1 MAEFRISRIRYT
13 WRNSWSAATVYNRDD
28 VVRYGGS
35 TWICQRQHTAGIF
48 AADQTYLAN
57 ENDTQPTPA
66 WFKMTDGYAWRGL
79 WTTAPTLY
87 NPGDLALQGGVIY
100 LCVNSHTSQVTFD
113 ANIGDWAVYL
123 SADNWRPVW
132 TPATRYGI
140 GDVVRYNGVIYRCIV
155 GHTSGTTV
163 QGLEIGNNDADD
175 DSTGELWQVYYEG
188 IEYRG
193 EWTTTTRYRP
203 NDLVKYG
210 GSVLRCVTGHV
221 AGANITNANFVTEFP
236 GQNFYDSWINTVYY
250 AIGDIVRHGGYLYV
264 ASANNYASVSPSQDA
279 INWNILSKAVNFAGT
294 WSADV
299 DYKIGDV
306 VRRGGNLYIATADT
320 THDGSSLDYLDA
332 GNWEVITISQS
343 WRGSWTIGNTYSVN
357 DTVVYLGN
365 TYACNFEHTAADFNL
380 PGDNGSGF
388 SYWDL
393 ILQAGQQSGMSLRGD
408 LLTYNLSRALQGD
421 GSSFGP
427 APVAIGEENQL
438 VIVNNQNSVDYA
450 FWGDLARVKY
460 VSLDGVDDNADPERG
475 ASQFLPWR
483 TIRYACEQVDDGFTG
498 TTTIK
503 VPVGEFV
510 EITPI
515 IVPRNTVVLGAELR
529 STTIRASGPVAA
541 LTNYTP
547 VILAILSRISGLANN
562 VVRGLPVVKTDG
574 NLEDPVIPF
583 TSVTVNNSFD
593 PQQYLQVPT
602 VPPSFDGF
610 GQELTVPGPEI
621 YESTTT
627 VSVPL
632 TNFDTDTIARIT
644 AIINNMISYINFYV
658 NSTGSNPTVSGTNSL
673 STIASVLN
681 VATALQQN
689 KEFFQEEAV
698 AFVSANYSTFS
709 SISELTRKF
718 AGRFIDSLIYDIRY
732 TGNYKSL
739 LEARYYRNH
748 VLGCTETEDMFY
760 VRNSTGIRNCTLKGL
775 ESSLNP
781 PAAFDLYQLPLGGA
795 YVSLDPGWGPA
806 DTRTWINTRSPYI
819 QGVTTIGTGCVG
831 QKVDGSLHNGG
842 NRSIV
847 SNDFTQVLSDGV
859 GAWVTNNARAE
870 LVSVFSYYCH
880 IGYLAQDGGIIR
892 ATNGN
897 SSYGTYGTI
906 ADGIDAT
913 EVPAI
918 ARNYTRAQQAIVAAA
933 FAGDF
938 VDEIQILEWSNAGQ
952 DYNSATAAFEG
963 AGIDADVVF
972 EDFRDDAVFEA
983 RILDANA
990 GTAQIAQAIGGGGY
1004 TLVQNNAQTG
1014 NATTITIATN
1024 DPNSITEYL
1033 GMRIILTSGAGTGQY
1048 GYIAAYNNST
1058 KVVTVYRESDDQ
1070 PGWDHVVPGKPLTIP
1085 LLTNT
1090 TYRIEPRV
1098 IFSAPAY
1105 EAQEIVVPTNTTW
1118 TDIIYGDTTESYSD
1132 IAVNESGTGTTI
1144 DVVAAL
1150 ATFNVVK
1157 QGRNYT
1163 LTINNGGAGYQAGQL
1178 LTIDGDLIGG
1188 ETPLN
1193 DLIILVTDVSDD
1205 STNSILAAQQK
1216 TYGTGEDNEAAS
1228 GRFVAISSGGSAAL
1242 HSQDGVEWNQFNMP
1256 TSGNWKCLATGRV
1269 TYPSLGNYQFVAI
1282 RQGSSIAASSSNGI
1296 AWTTRAMPASRQ
1308 WNSVIYGGGLFIAV
1322 ATDSNSAAY
1331 SLNGINWANVTLP
1344 SGDSTLN
1351 EWTDIAYGKNTYVVL
1366 GNNGNTVATGTYN
1379 STLDT
1384 WSWNIYTM
1392 DVIADSSSKGWVSIA
1407 YGNDRFVAIS
1417 NTGDVAYSFDG
1428 ITWLPATMPSQDG
1441 SSDHNW
1447 KKIRYA
1453 QGVFFAI
1460 GDTGGRNIGDDPS
1473 GVPTN
1478 YAAQS
1483 ADGLVWTARTL
1494 ASSAEWVSVAF
1505 GNPYVDTRDSTVG
1518 KSTPMWIAIDNTEKF
1533 NKIQTGARALGRVTL
1548 SSGIIRSIKLW
1559 DPGSGYTEGP
1569 TCTLV
1574 DPNNGSDARV
1584 ECRTA
1589 DGVIGSTSWINRGL
1603 GYRTLSTTVTI
1614 TGNGFA
1620 DVIPFGKFIVI
1631 NDLTSYP
1638 TLGANLVIA
1647 GLTGSY
1653 TLVSLEELGQTDRGL
1668 AARIRISPEI
1678 KVRDN
1683 LSHLN
1688 EITIRTQFSQC
1699 RITGHDFL
1707 DIGTGNFEET
1717 NYPELYSGFYTP
1729 APENEVV
1736 ELDRGRVFYTSTD
1749 QSGNFR
1755 TGELFA
1761 VEQATGIVTI
1771 SSDFFDLGGLS
1782 ELRLGGIRVGGTG
1795 AVVREFSTDPLFT
1808 ADSNNIVPT
1817 QRAIAAYLASRL
1829 SVGGSEIAVGS
1840 FIAGTILIGPDRI
1853 NNVASLRII
1862 VPVRAEFDGANS
1874 GITGMML
1881 AQAMFKKSF
1890 R

>member
-13 WRNSWSAATVYNRDD
+13 WRNSWTPTTVYNRDD

-35 TWICQRQHTAGIF
+35 TWICQRQHTSGAF
-48 AADQTYLAN
+48 AADQLYLAN
-57 ENDTQPTPA
+57 QNDTQPTPA
-66 WFKMTDGYAWRGL
+66 WFKMTDGYTWRGS
-79 WTTAPTLY
+79 WTTPALY
-87 NPGDLALQGGVIY
+87 NPGDIALYGGVIY
-100 LCVNSHTSQVTFD
+100 LCANSHQAQSTFD
-113 ANIGDWAVYL
+113 ANIADWAVYL
-123 SADNWRPVW
+123 SADNWRTSWLPN
-132 TPATRYGI
+132 TRYGI
-140 GDVVRYNGVIYRCIV
+140 GDVVRYNGVVYRCIV
-155 GHTSGTTV
+155 GHTSSTTAL
-163 QGLEIGNNDADD
+163 GLEIGNNDTED
-175 DSTGELWQVYYEG
+175 DSTGELWQIVYEG
-188 IEYRG
+188 IQYVG
-193 EWTTTTRYRP
+193 AWTAATRYRE

-210 GSVLRCVTGHV
+210 GSILRCTVGHI
-221 AGANITNANFVTEFP
+221 ASANITNANFVIEFL
-236 GQNFYDSWINTVYY
+236 GQNFYDSWVNTVYY
-250 AIGDIVRHGGYLYV
+250 AVGDVVRHGGYLYV
-264 ASANNYASVSPSQDA
+264 SSANNYASVSPSQDTT
-279 INWNILSKAVNFAGT
+279 NWNILSKAVNFAGT

-306 VRRGGNLYIATADT
+306 IRRGGNLYVATADT

-332 GNWEVITISQS
+332 GNWEIVTVAQS
-343 WRGSWTIGNTYSVN
+343 WRGSWIIGSTYSVN
-357 DTVVYLGN
+357 DIVIYLGN
-365 TYACNFEHTAADFNL
+365 TYACNVEHEAADFNL

-388 SYWDL
+388 FYWDL
-393 ILQAGQQSGMSLRGD
+393 VLQAGQQAGMSLRGD
-408 LLTYNLSRALQGD
+408 LLTYDLSRTLQGD

-427 APVAIGEENQL
+427 AAVNIGSQNQ
-438 VIVNNQNSVDYA
+438 VVMVNNQNGVDYE
-450 FWGDLARVKY
+450 FFGDIARVIY
-460 VSLDGVDDNADPERG
+460 VGLDGVDDNSNPQRG
-475 ASQFLPWR
+475 KSPFLPWR

-498 TTTIK
+498 NTTIK

-529 STTIRASGPVAA
+529 STTIRASGPVTA

-562 VVRGLPVVKTDG
+562 IVRGLPAVKTDG
-574 NLEDPVIPF
+574 NIEDPVIPF
-583 TSVTVNNSFD
+583 TSLTVNTSFD
-593 PQQYLQVPT
+593 PPQFSLVPT
-602 VPPSFDGF
+602 VPPSFDGS

-627 VSVPL
+627 ITVPL
-632 TNFDTDTIARIT
+632 TGFDTDTIARIT

-658 NSTGSNPTVSGTNSL
+658 NSTGVNPVVSGTNSVA
-673 STIASVLN
+673 TIAGVLN

-689 KEFFQEEAV
+689 KEFFQAEAV
-698 AFVSANYSTFS
+698 AFVSLNYPTFS
-709 SISELTRKF
+709 SNSEFTRTIV
-718 AGRFIDSLIYDIRY
+718 GRFIDAFTYDIRY
-732 TGNYKSL
+732 AGNYKSL
-739 LEARYYRNH
+739 LEARYYKNH

-775 ESSLNP
+775 ESTLNP
-781 PAAFDLYQLPLGGA
+781 PAAFDLYQIPLGGA
-795 YVSLDPGWGPA
+795 YVSLDPGWGTA
-806 DTRTWINTRSPYI
+806 DTRTWIDTRSPYI
-819 QGVTTIGTGCVG
+819 QGVTTIGTGCIG
-831 QKVDGSLHNGG
+831 QKVDGALHGGG
-842 NRSIV
+842 NRSIT

-859 GAWVTNNARAE
+859 GAWVLNNARAE
-870 LVSVFSYYCH
+870 LVSVFSYYAH

-897 SSYGTYGTI
+897 SSYGTYGAI

-913 EVPAI
+913 EVPQV

-938 VDEIQILEWSNAGQ
+938 VDEIQILEWTNAGQ
-952 DYNSATAAFEG
+952 DYSSVTAAFVG
-963 AGIDADVVF
+963 AGVNAEVVF

-983 RILDANA
+983 RITDANA
-990 GTAQIAQAIGGGGY
+990 GTASIAQAIGGGGY

-1014 NATTITIATN
+1014 DATTITIATN

-1048 GYIAAYNNST
+1048 GYITAYNNIS
-1058 KVVTVYRESDDQ
+1058 KVITVYRESDNQ
-1070 PGWDHVVPGKPLTIP
+1070 PGWDHVVPGKPITTP

-1105 EAQEIVVPTNTTW
+1105 EAQEIAVPVNTTW
-1118 TDIIYGDTTESYSD
+1118 SEIVYGDTTESYSN
-1132 IAVNESGTGTTI
+1132 IAVNEPGTGTTI

-1150 ATFNVVK
+1150 ATFNVIK
-1157 QGRNYT
+1157 QGRDYT
-1163 LTINNGGAGYQAGQL
+1163 LTINNGGAGYQSGQL
-1178 LTIDGDLIGG
+1178 LTINGNLLGG

-1193 DLIILVTDVSDD
+1193 DLLILVTDVSDD

-1228 GRFVAISSGGSAAL
+1228 GRFVVVSSAGAAGL
-1242 HSQDGVEWNQFNMP
+1242 YSQDGIEWTDFNMP
-1256 TSGNWKCLATGRV
+1256 SSGNWQCLAAGRV
-1269 TYPSLGNYQFVAI
+1269 TYPTVGNYQFVAI
-1282 RQGSSIAASSSNGI
+1282 RQGSNFAANSLDGVN
-1296 AWTTRAMPASRQ
+1296 WTSRSMPASLQ
-1308 WNSVIYGGGLFIAV
+1308 WTSVIYGGGLFIAV
-1322 ATDSNSAAY
+1322 ANDSNSAAY
-1331 SLNGINWANVTLP
+1331 SLNGISWSTVTLP
-1344 SGDSTLN
+1344 SGDSTIN
-1351 EWTDIAYGKNTYVVL
+1351 EWTDVAYGKNTYVVL
-1366 GNNGNTVATGTYN
+1366 GNSGNTVAKGTYN
-1379 STLDT
+1379 STLNT
-1384 WSWNIYTM
+1384 WSWNYYIM
-1392 DVIADSSSKGWVSIA
+1392 DVIADSSAKNWVSIA

-1417 NTGDVAYSFDG
+1417 NTGDVGYSFDG
-1428 ITWLPATMPSQDG
+1428 ETWLPATMPSQDG
-1441 SSDHNW
+1441 STAHNW

-1460 GDTGGRNIGDDPS
+1460 GDTGGRDVGADPAP
-1473 GVPTN
+1473 VPTN

-1483 ADGLVWTARTL
+1483 ADGVVWTSRTL
-1494 ASSAEWVSVAF
+1494 ASSKEWVSIAF
-1505 GNPYVDTRDSTVG
+1505 GNPYVDSRDSTTG
-1518 KSTPMWIAIDNTEKF
+1518 KSTPMWIAIDNTEIF

-1569 TCTLV
+1569 SVTLV
-1574 DPNNGSDARV
+1574 DPNNGADALV
-1584 ECRTA
+1584 ETRTA

-1603 GYRTLSTTVTI
+1603 GYRTLSTTVTV

-1631 NDLTSYP
+1631 NDLTTYP
-1638 TLGANLVIA
+1638 TLGANLVIT

-1678 KVRDN
+1678 KVRDS
-1683 LSHLN
+1683 LSHLIP
-1688 EITIRTQFSQC
+1688 ITIRTQFSQC

-1707 DIGTGNFEET
+1707 DVGTGNFEET
-1717 NYPELYSGFYTP
+1717 NYPALYSGFYTP
-1729 APENEVV
+1729 SPENEVV

-1749 QSGNFR
+1749 QNGNFR

-1761 VEQATGIVTI
+1761 VEQSTGIVTI

-1795 AVVREFSTDPLFT
+1795 AVIREFSTDPLFIE
-1808 ADSNNIVPT
+1808 DSNNIVPT
-1817 QRAIAAYLASRL
+1817 QRAIASYLASRL

-1840 FIAGTILIGPDRI
+1840 FIAGTILVGPDRF
-1853 NNVASLRII
+1853 NSTANLSII
-1862 VPVRAEFDGANS
+1862 VPVMAEFDGANAGIS
-1874 GITGMML
+1874 GFML
-1881 AQAMFKKSF
+1881 AQTMFYRSF
-1890 R
+1890 N

>member
-13 WRNSWSAATVYNRDD
+13 WRNAWAATTAYNRDD
-28 VVRYGGS
+28 VIRYGGS
-35 TWICQRQHTAGIF
+35 TWICQRQHTASTF
-48 AADQTYLAN
+48 AADQAYLAN
-57 ENDTQPTPA
+57 PGDSDPSPA
-66 WFKMTDGYAWRGL
+66 WLKMTDGYAWRGS
-79 WTTAPTLY
+79 WTTPTLY
-87 NPGDLALQGGVIY
+87 NPGDIALYGGVIY
-100 LCVNSHTSQVTFD
+100 LCVTSHTSVSTFD
-113 ANIGDWAVYL
+113 ASISNWTVYL
-123 SADNWRPVW
+123 SADNWRTNWAPS
-132 TPATRYGI
+132 TRYGI
-140 GDVVRYNGVIYRCIV
+140 GDVVKYNGVVYRCIV
-155 GHTSGTTV
+155 GHTSSSTAL
-163 QGLEIGNNDADD
+163 GLEIGNNDTED
-175 DSTGELWQVYYEG
+175 DSTGELWQVVYEG
-188 IEYRG
+188 IEYAG
-193 EWTTTTRYRP
+193 EWTAATRYRE

-210 GSVLRCVTGHV
+210 GSVLRCVVGHV
-221 AGANITNANFVTEFP
+221 AGANITNANFVTEFL
-236 GQNFYDSWINTVYY
+236 GQNFYDAWDNTVYY
-250 AIGDIVRHGGYLYV
+250 AIGDVVRHGGYLYV
-264 ASANNYASVSPSQDA
+264 ASANNYASVSPSQDPT
-279 INWNILSKAVNFAGT
+279 NWNVLSKAVNFVGT
-294 WSADV
+294 WDADI
-299 DYKIGDV
+299 DYKTGDV

-320 THDGSSLDYLDA
+320 THDGSSLDYLDIQ
-332 GNWEVITISQS
+332 NWELVTVAQS
-343 WRGSWTIGNTYSVN
+343 WRNTWVDGNAYSVN
-357 DTVVYLGN
+357 DVVIYLGN
-365 TYACNFEHTAADFNL
+365 TYTCNLEHIATSSNF

-388 SYWDL
+388 FYWDL
-393 ILQAGQQSGMSLRGD
+393 ILLAGQPVGMNLRGD
-408 LLTYNLSRALQGD
+408 LLTYDLSGTLQGD

-427 APVAIGEENQL
+427 TRVPVGSENQV
-438 VIVNNQNSVDYA
+438 VIVNDQNSVDYA
-450 FWGDLARVKY
+450 FWGDLTRVRY
-460 VSLDGVDDNADPERG
+460 VDSTGIDDNTDPERG
-475 ASQFLPWR
+475 TSQFLPWK
-483 TIRYACEQVDDGFTG
+483 TIRYACEQMDDGFTG

-503 VPVGEFV
+503 VSVGEFE

-529 STTIRASGPVAA
+529 STTIKASGPIAAVA
-541 LTNYTP
+541 NYTP
-547 VILAILSRISGLANN
+547 AMLAVLARISALVNN
-562 VVRGLPVVKTDG
+562 VVRGLPIVKTAG
-574 NLEDPVIPF
+574 NTEDPVIPF
-583 TSVTVNNSFD
+583 TSQVVTTSFD
-593 PQQYLQVPT
+593 PPQFQQIPT

-621 YESTTT
+621 YESTTSI
-627 VSVPL
+627 SVPL
-632 TNFDTDTIARIT
+632 TGFDTDTIARIVT
-644 AIINNMISYINFYV
+644 IINNVTGYINFFI
-658 NSTGSNPTVSGTNSL
+658 NSTGSNPTLSGTNTL
-673 STIASVLN
+673 ATTAAVLN

-689 KEFFQEEAV
+689 KAFFQAEAA
-698 AFVSANYSTFS
+698 AFVSVNYPTFS
-709 SISELTRKF
+709 AISEVTRNF
-718 AGRFIDSLIYDIRY
+718 AGRFIDAFTYDVRY
-732 TGNYKSL
+732 AGNYKSL

-760 VRNSTGIRNCTLKGL
+760 VRNATGVRNCTLKGL
-775 ESSLNP
+775 DSTLNP

-795 YVSLDPGWGPA
+795 YVSLDPGWGTA
-806 DTRTWINTRSPYI
+806 DTRTWIDSRSPYI

-831 QKVDGSLHNGG
+831 QKVDGSLHAGG

-847 SNDFTQVLSDGV
+847 SNDFTQVLSDGI
-859 GAWVTNNARAE
+859 GAWVLNNARAE

-913 EVPAI
+913 EVPGI

-938 VDEIQILEWSNAGQ
+938 VDEIQILEWNNFGQ
-952 DYNSATAAFEG
+952 DYSSVTATFVG
-963 AGIDADVVF
+963 AGIDAEVIF

-983 RILDANA
+983 RLLDANA
-990 GTAQIAQAIGGGGY
+990 GTAQIAQSIGGGGY

-1014 NATTITIATN
+1014 DATTITIATN

-1048 GYIAAYNNST
+1048 GYITAYNNLT
-1058 KVVTVYRESDDQ
+1058 KVISVARESDDQ

-1105 EAQEIVVPTNTTW
+1105 EAQEIIVPTNTTW
-1118 TDIIYGDTTESYSD
+1118 TDIIYGDTTESYSN
-1132 IAVNESGTGTTI
+1132 IAVNEPGTGTTV

-1150 ATFNVVK
+1150 ATFNVIK
-1157 QGRNYT
+1157 QGRDYT
-1163 LTINNGGAGYQAGQL
+1163 LTINNAGAGYESGQL
-1178 LTIDGDLIGG
+1178 LTISGDLIGG
-1188 ETPLN
+1188 ATPLN
-1193 DLIILVTDVSDD
+1193 DLLILVTDVSDD

-1228 GRFVAISSGGSAAL
+1228 GRFVAVSSSGSAAL
-1242 HSQDGVEWNQFNMP
+1242 YSDNGVDWNSFNMP
-1256 TSGNWKCLATGRV
+1256 SSGSWKCLAAGRV
-1269 TYPSLGNYQFVAI
+1269 TYPAVGNYQFVAI
-1282 RQGSSIAASSSNGI
+1282 RQGSDLAASSSDGI
-1296 AWTTRAMPASRQ
+1296 NWATRVMPASRQ

-1331 SLNGINWANVTLP
+1331 SLNGLSWANVTLP
-1344 SGDSTLN
+1344 SGDSTIN

-1366 GNNGNTVATGTYN
+1366 GNSGNTCATGTYN
-1379 STLDT
+1379 PTLNT
-1384 WSWNIYTM
+1384 WAWQYQTM
-1392 DVIADSSSKGWVSIA
+1392 DVIADSSAKNWVSIA

-1417 NTGDVAYSFDG
+1417 STGDVGYSFDG
-1428 ITWLPATMPSQDG
+1428 VFWLPATMPSQDG
-1441 SSDHNW
+1441 STAHNW

-1460 GDTGGRNIGDDPS
+1460 GDTGGRDIGADPTA
-1473 GVPTN
+1473 VPTN

-1483 ADGLVWTARTL
+1483 ADGIVWTARTL
-1494 ASSAEWVSVAF
+1494 ASSKEWVSVAF
-1505 GNPYVDTRDSTVG
+1505 GTPHTDARDSTVG
-1518 KSTPMWIAIDNTEKF
+1518 KSTPTWIVIDNAETF

-1548 SSGIIRSIKLW
+1548 SSGIIRSVKLW

-1569 TCTLV
+1569 TCTFV
-1574 DPNNGSDARV
+1574 DPNNGTEARV
-1584 ECRTA
+1584 ESRTA
-1589 DGVIGSTSWINRGL
+1589 DGVIGSTSWVNRGL
-1603 GYRTLSTTVTI
+1603 GYRTLSTTVTV

-1620 DVIPFGKFIVI
+1620 DVIPSGKFIVI

-1638 TLGANLVIA
+1638 TLGANLVID

-1653 TLVSLEELGQTDRGL
+1653 TLVSLDEIGLTDRGL

-1683 LSHLN
+1683 LSHLTA
-1688 EITIRTQFSQC
+1688 ITIRTQFSQC

-1707 DIGTGNFEET
+1707 DVGTGNFEET
-1717 NYPELYSGFYTP
+1717 NYPELYAGFYTP

-1808 ADSNNIVPT
+1808 ADSNNIIPT
-1817 QRAIAAYLASRL
+1817 QRAIASYLASRL

-1840 FIAGTILIGPDRI
+1840 FIAGTILVGPDRI
-1853 NNVASLRII
+1853 NNVASLPII
-1862 VPVRAEFDGANS
+1862 VPVRAEFDGPNS
-1874 GITGMML
+1874 GVTGMML